1 MKMEKQKSDC
11 VGLLALVSEE
21 SLDALVDSLSCVIAE
36 IDEKTNLG
44 VRAFEDEGYCKV
56 VNLELMAMSALGTLL
71 SRKNRRDSARQV
83 ADCLLDESIQACAIH
98 ENV

>member
-1 MKMEKQKSDC
+1 MGKQKSDC

-21 SLDALVDSLSCVIAE
+21 SLDALVDSLACVIAE
-36 IDEKTNLG
+36 IDEKSNLG
-44 VRAFEDEGYCKV
+44 IRAFEDEGYCKV
-56 VNLELMAMSALGTLL
+56 VNLELMAMSAL
-71 SRKNRRDSARQV
+71 NRVLNSKSGRGSARQV